1 MDDAHLVVAKPKEPA
16 APVGGDHLQARLKRH
31 VLHEDWYTWN
41 NAQKA
46 EFLKTEAR
54 ATAACAARAFP
65 RALTPRWPLA
75 QILLGITICFAQIP
89 ESVAFAFMAHIKPPA
104 RRRPSPIPQPREE
117 AGA

>member
-16 APVGGDHLQARLKRH
+16 APVGGDHWQARLKRH
-31 VLHEDWYTWN
+31 VLHEDWFTWN

-65 RALTPRWPLA
+65 RADAALA
-75 QILLGITICFAQIP
+75 SRADPTGHHHLLRADPG
-89 ESVAFAFMAHIKPPA
+89 ERRLRLHGAH
-104 RRRPSPIPQPREE
+104 
-117 AGA
+117 